1 MLLCPVYTW
10 GDAVSTGWEAV
21 GQAWR
26 PDLSDLGIGCHYL
39 AGHCCRSSSRR
50 FLVYGRYCS
59 QVESASKHL
68 DRVASAR
75 EDVQMKLEVGVRPH
89 LGGFP
94 TPSRVLGTTGRT
106 LSCWH
111 CFLRQPSQGSWGGEV
126 LEQEGEDG
134 RPEPWSRPNPDSG

>member
-1 MLLCPVYTW
+1 M
-10 GDAVSTGWEAV
+10 
-21 GQAWR
+21 
-26 PDLSDLGIGCHYL
+26 SDLGISYHYPP
-39 AGHCCRSSSRR
+39 GHCYLSSCHR

-94 TPSRVLGTTGRT
+94 TPSQVLGTTERT
-106 LSCWH
+106 LSWWH
-111 CFLRQPSQGSWGGEV
+111 RFPLWPSQGCGRDG
-126 LEQEGEDG
+126 LKQEEMAGS
-134 RPEPWSRPNPDSG
+134 PKP